1 MSSNSPSQSKRN
13 RGVILTSV
21 GWRKLEKAK
30 KESGQ
35 HFTKEQIRDR
45 TGLSIQTI
53 SRIRKRKVAV
63 DQDSLEC
70 YVKAFGLEKLSG
82 EDYTHVRQENQQQDW
97 GDAPNVSVFYD
108 RCEEIA
114 QLQQWV
120 LEEDCRLI
128 ALLGM
133 GGIGKTAL
141 AVKFGQNFKTEF
153 EIVVWRS
160 LQNAPTLEELLGSV
174 LQSIMQMLQEDPV
187 VPTSLDGKLS
197 KLMEYF
203 RDKRCLLI
211 LDNAE
216 TILSAGGGAGHCMEG
231 YEGYGQLFQRI
242 GELSHQSCLLVTSR
256 EKPKDIVALEG
267 EEKKVRSLQLGGLKR
282 EDGRKLFQH
291 RGQFTGTDAEWIK
304 VIEHYGGNPFAL
316 KMVAAGIQQLFD
328 GSIAEALEYIGQG
341 VLVFND
347 IRDLLDR
354 QFSRL
359 SPVEQEVMLWLAINR
374 EPVSVKEL
382 KQDVVSVTSKQ
393 ELPQALYSLLRRS
406 LIEKTGKQF
415 SLQPVVKE
423 YVTERLVKQVC
434 QEIVTSRERAE
445 SSSPVALL
453 QTHAL
458 MKASA
463 KDCIRETQRQLIV
476 QPLLEQLLIELGSQQ
491 KLVQM
496 LKDVLEQQ
504 RHQAP
509 ILTGYA
515 GGNVLN
521 LLAYLKIDLRGY
533 DFSNLTIRQAD
544 LQCVNLAEANFQN
557 TAFDK
562 SVFATSFKKAG

>member
-13 RGVILTSV
+13 RGVILTPV
-21 GWRKLEKAK
+21 GWRKLEKAEK
-30 KESGQ
+30 RSGQ
-35 HFTKEQIRDR
+35 RFTKEQLCDR

-70 YVKAFGLEKLSG
+70 YVKAFGLEKLSD
-82 EDYTHVRQENQQQDW
+82 EDYTHVRQENQRQDW

-108 RCEEIA
+108 RCEEMA

-120 LEEDCRLI
+120 LEENCRLV

-141 AVKFGQNFKTEF
+141 AVKFGQKFKTEF
-153 EIVVWRS
+153 EVVVWRS
-160 LQNAPTLEELLGSV
+160 LQNPPTLEELLGSV

-216 TILSAGGGAGHCMEG
+216 TILSVGGEAGHCMEG

-242 GELSHQSCLLVTSR
+242 GEVSHQSCLLVTSR

-267 EEKKVRSLQLGGLKR
+267 EEKKVRTTCRRACASLQLRGLKP
-282 EDGRKLFQH
+282 EDGRKLFEP
-291 RGQFTGTDAEWIK
+291 RGQFTGTDAEWIRLIK
-304 VIEHYGGNPFAL
+304 YYGGNPFAL

-328 GSIAEALEYIGQG
+328 GSIAEVLEYIGQG

-393 ELPQALYSLLRRS
+393 ELPDALYSLLRRCLIETAPRS
-406 LIEKTGKQF
+406 LIEKAGKQF

-434 QEIVTSRERAE
+434 KEIVSSRERAE

-458 MKASA
+458 MKATA

-504 RHQAP
+504 RH
-509 ILTGYA
+509 
-515 GGNVLN
+515 
-521 LLAYLKIDLRGY
+521 
-533 DFSNLTIRQAD
+533 
-544 LQCVNLAEANFQN
+544 
-557 TAFDK
+557 
-562 SVFATSFKKAG
+562 

>member
-1 MSSNSPSQSKRN
+1 MSSNSPSQHKRY
-13 RGVILTSV
+13 RGVILTPV
-21 GWRKLEKAK
+21 GWRKLEQAE

-53 SRIRKRKVAV
+53 SRIRKRKVGV

-70 YVKAFGLEKLSG
+70 YVKAFGLEKLSN
-82 EDYTHVRQENQQQDW
+82 EDYTHVRQENQRQDW

-108 RCEEIA
+108 RCEEMA
-114 QLQQWV
+114 QLQQWI
-120 LEEDCRLI
+120 LAENCRLV

-141 AVKFGQNFKTEF
+141 ATKFARDFKTEF
-153 EIVVWRS
+153 EIIVWRS
-160 LQNAPTLEELLGSV
+160 LQNAPTLEELLASV

-187 VPTSLDGKLS
+187 VPTSLNGKLS

-216 TILSAGGGAGHCMEG
+216 TILSAGGGAGNCMAKHEG
-231 YEGYGQLFQRI
+231 YSQLFKRI
-242 GELSHQSCLLVTSR
+242 GEVSHQSCLFVTSR

-267 EEKKVRSLQLGGLKR
+267 EEKKVRSLQLGGLKP
-282 EDGRKLFQH
+282 EDGRKLFQD
-291 RGQFTGTDAEWIK
+291 RGQFTGTDAEWIRL
-304 VIEHYGGNPFAL
+304 IEHYGGNPFAL

-328 GSIAEALEYIGQG
+328 GSIAEVLEYIGQG

-393 ELPQALYSLLRRS
+393 QLPQALYSLLRRS
-406 LIEKTGKQF
+406 LIEKAGKQF

-434 QEIVTSRERAE
+434 QERVSCRERTE
-445 SSSPVALL
+445 SYSPIALL

-458 MKASA
+458 IKASA
-463 KDCIRETQRQLIV
+463 KDYIQETQKRLIV

-491 KLVQM
+491 ELVQR
-496 LKDVLEQQ
+496 LKDLLEQQ
-504 RHQAP
+504 RH
-509 ILTGYA
+509 
-515 GGNVLN
+515 
-521 LLAYLKIDLRGY
+521 
-533 DFSNLTIRQAD
+533 
-544 LQCVNLAEANFQN
+544 
-557 TAFDK
+557 
-562 SVFATSFKKAG
+562 

>member
-1 MSSNSPSQSKRN
+1 M
-13 RGVILTSV
+13 
-21 GWRKLEKAK
+21 
-30 KESGQ
+30 
-35 HFTKEQIRDR
+35 
-45 TGLSIQTI
+45 
-53 SRIRKRKVAV
+53 
-63 DQDSLEC
+63 
-70 YVKAFGLEKLSG
+70 
-82 EDYTHVRQENQQQDW
+82 
-97 GDAPNVSVFYD
+97 
-108 RCEEIA
+108 
-114 QLQQWV
+114 
-120 LEEDCRLI
+120 
-128 ALLGM
+128 LGM

-153 EIVVWRS
+153 DIVVWRS

-187 VPTSLDGKLS
+187 VPTSLNGKLS
-197 KLMEYF
+197 KLMQYF

-216 TILSAGGGAGHCMEG
+216 TILSAGGGAGHCMAKH
-231 YEGYGQLFQRI
+231 EGYGQLLKRI
-242 GELSHQSCLLVTSR
+242 GEVSHQSCLLVTSR

-267 EEKKVRSLQLGGLKR
+267 DEKKVRTTCRRACASLQLEGLKP
-282 EDGRKLFQH
+282 EDGRKLFQD
-291 RGQFTGTDAEWIK
+291 RGQFTGTDAEWIRL
-304 VIEHYGGNPFAL
+304 IEHYGGNPFAL
-316 KMVAAGIQQLFD
+316 KMVAAGVQQLFD
-328 GSIAEALEYIGQG
+328 GSIAELLEYIGQG

-374 EPVSVKEL
+374 EAVSVKEL

-434 QEIVTSRERAE
+434 KEIVSSRERAE

-463 KDCIRETQRQLIV
+463 KDYIRETQRQLIV
-476 QPLLEQLLIELGSQQ
+476 QPLLEKLLIELGSQQ

-496 LKDVLEQQ
+496 LKDVLE
-504 RHQAP
+504 
-509 ILTGYA
+509 
-515 GGNVLN
+515 
-521 LLAYLKIDLRGY
+521 
-533 DFSNLTIRQAD
+533 
-544 LQCVNLAEANFQN
+544 
-557 TAFDK
+557 
-562 SVFATSFKKAG
+562 

>member
-1 MSSNSPSQSKRN
+1 MSSNSPSHSKRN
-13 RGVILTSV
+13 RGVILTPV
-21 GWRKLEKAK
+21 GWRKLEKAE

-70 YVKAFGLEKLSG
+70 YVKAFGLEKLSDK
-82 EDYTHVRQENQQQDW
+82 DYTHVRQEKQQQDW
-97 GDAPNVSVFYD
+97 GDAPHVSVFYD
-108 RCEEIA
+108 RCEEMA
-114 QLQQWV
+114 QLQQWI
-120 LEEDCRLI
+120 LGENYRLV

-141 AVKFGQNFKTEF
+141 AVKFGQKFKTEF
-153 EIVVWRS
+153 DIVVWRS

-216 TILSAGGGAGHCMEG
+216 TIFSAGGGAGHCMEG
-231 YEGYGQLFQRI
+231 YEGYGQLFKRI
-242 GELSHQSCLLVTSR
+242 GEVSHQSCLLLTSR

-267 EEKKVRSLQLGGLKR
+267 EEKKERTTCRRACASLRLGGLKP
-282 EDGRKLFQH
+282 EDGRKLFQD
-291 RGQFTGTDAEWIK
+291 RGQFTGTDAEWIRL
-304 VIEHYGGNPFAL
+304 IEHYGGNPFAL
-316 KMVAAGIQQLFD
+316 KMVAAGVQQLFD
-328 GSIAEALEYIGQG
+328 GSIAELLEYIGQG

-359 SPVEQEVMLWLAINR
+359 SPVEQEVMLWLAIHR

-393 ELPQALYSLLRRS
+393 QLPQALYSLLGRCLIESAPRT

-434 QEIVTSRERAE
+434 QEIVSSRERAE

-458 MKASA
+458 MKATA
-463 KDCIRETQRQLIV
+463 KDYIRETQRQLIV
-476 QPLLEQLLIELGSQQ
+476 QPLLEQLLRELGSQQ
-491 KLVQM
+491 KLVQR

-504 RHQAP
+504 
-509 ILTGYA
+509 IY
-515 GGNVLN
+515 LN
-521 LLAYLKIDLRGY
+521 QEL
-533 DFSNLTIRQAD
+533 
-544 LQCVNLAEANFQN
+544 
-557 TAFDK
+557 
-562 SVFATSFKKAG
+562 